1 MENLIES
8 NPKIMFGK
16 PVIKGTRITV
26 ELILEKIA
34 EGETVE
40 TILSQ
45 YPRLTKE
52 KVSSAVR
59 FALQN
64 LRKDFPPRSENR
76 KLFDAL
82 NEAYTNDTDDEEKEF
97 LRLAAIKQSEILDE
111 WK

>member
-26 ELILEKIA
+26 ELILEKLA
-34 EGETVE
+34 AGESIND
-40 TILSQ
+40 ILSQ
-45 YPRLTKE
+45 HPYLTKE
-52 KVSSAVR
+52 KISSAVE

-64 LRKDFPPRSENR
+64 LRRDFPPRSENR

-82 NEAYTNDTDDEEKEF
+82 NEAYANDEDEEEKEF
-97 LRLAAIKQSEILDE
+97 LRLAVIKQSRILDE

>member
-52 KVSSAVR
+52 KISSAVR

-82 NEAYTNDTDDEEKEF
+82 NEAYADDVDEEEKEF
-97 LRLAAIKQSEILDE
+97 LRLAAIKQSQILDE